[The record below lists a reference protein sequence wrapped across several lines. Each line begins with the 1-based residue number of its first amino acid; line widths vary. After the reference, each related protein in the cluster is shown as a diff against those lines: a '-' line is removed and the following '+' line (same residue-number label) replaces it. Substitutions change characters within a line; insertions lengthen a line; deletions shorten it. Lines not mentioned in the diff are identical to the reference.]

1 VIVTALR
8 IIAGLCLFGGIA
20 AVTSSYSYSFGEMGR
35 VYIFVSGVISATC
48 FVWMAAILE
57 KLTSINDS
65 LAVSAE
71 MPSKERLTKAHETP
85 DLKKSWDSFVG
96 DREIID

>member
-20 AVTSSYSYSFGEMGR
+20 AVTSSSFGEMGR